1 MELKIIMFIESL
13 AHFIKRINSSCELD
27 EWYLSNFIDE
37 SIYTLSESDAF
48 EMSSHLVEVIK
59 KDLESKHMY
68 ELLTILLALQSQS
81 NTTQSP
87 LNLSRDPSF
96 LNEIIQ
102 NNSEKYIHR
111 LVEELTRNYRIKI

>member
-1 MELKIIMFIESL
+1 
-13 AHFIKRINSSCELD
+13 
-27 EWYLSNFIDE
+27 
-37 SIYTLSESDAF
+37 
-48 EMSSHLVEVIK
+48 MSSHLVEVIK
-59 KDLESKHMY
+59 KDLESRYMY

-81 NTTQSP
+81 DTTQSP
-87 LNLSRDPSF
+87 LNLSRDSSF

>member
-1 MELKIIMFIESL
+1 MFIESL
-13 AHFIKRINSSCELD
+13 AHFIKRISSSCELD
-27 EWYLSNFIDE
+27 EWYLSNFIEE
-37 SIYTLSESDAF
+37 SVSTLSQSDAF

-59 KDLESKHMY
+59 KDLESSHMY

-81 NTTQSP
+81 DTTQSP

-111 LVEELTRNYRIKI
+111 LVDELTRNYRIKIYPPI

>member
-1 MELKIIMFIESL
+1 MFIEAL
-13 AHFIKRINSSCELD
+13 ANFIKKISSSCELD

-37 SIYTLSESDAF
+37 SVSTLSKSDAF

-59 KDLESKHMY
+59 KDLESSHMY

-81 NTTQSP
+81 DTTQLP

-102 NNSEKYIHR
+102 SNSEKYIHH
-111 LVEELTRNYRIKI
+111 LVDELTRNYRIKI

>member
-13 AHFIKRINSSCELD
+13 AHFIKRISSSCELD

-37 SIYTLSESDAF
+37 SISTLSQSDAF
-48 EMSSHLVEVIK
+48 EMSSHLVDVIK
-59 KDLESKHMY
+59 KDLESSHMY

-81 NTTQSP
+81 DTTQAP

-111 LVEELTRNYRIKI
+111 LVDELTRNYRIKI